1 MIKYFC
7 DKCDKELENCD
18 IFTIT
23 VTPPE
28 IRRWDD
34 AARTGDCI
42 LCRECLDA
50 FQGWLEVIEETEKL
64 TEEEIDT
71 ILAKT
76 LMGQP
81 DCAWR

>member
-7 DKCDKELENCD
+7 DKCEKELENYD
-18 IFTIT
+18 IFALT

-34 AARTGDCI
+34 DARTGECI

-50 FQGWLEVIEETEKL
+50 FQGWLGLK
-64 TEEEIDT
+64 
-71 ILAKT
+71 KT
-76 LMGQP
+76 

>member
-7 DKCDKELENCD
+7 DKCGKELENVD
-18 IFTIT
+18 IFTVE

-34 AARTGDCI
+34 DARTGVCI
-42 LCRECLDA
+42 MCRDCLDA
-50 FQGWLEVIEETEKL
+50 FQKWLKDKEQT
-64 TEEEIDT
+64 
-71 ILAKT
+71 
-76 LMGQP
+76 

>member
-7 DKCDKELENCD
+7 DKCDKELENYD
-18 IFTIT
+18 IFTIP

-34 AARTGDCI
+34 DARTGECI

-50 FQGWLEVIEETEKL
+50 FQGWLEIRKTKKM

-71 ILAKT
+71 MLAKA
-76 LMGQP
+76 LMEQP

>member
-7 DKCDKELENCD
+7 DKCDKELENYD

-34 AARTGDCI
+34 AARTGECI
-42 LCRECLDA
+42 LCRKCLDA
-50 FQGWLEVIEETEKL
+50 FQGWLSVSEKTAGSHDKAKEEKGADDEDHV
-64 TEEEIDT
+64 E
-71 ILAKT
+71 
-76 LMGQP
+76 
-81 DCAWR
+81 